1 MFSNTDIY
9 SFPQLNL
16 VGDPLALNRKL
27 YIATQGQLRE
37 LVIQYNEGETDL
49 DKARA
54 EETLVAATRTA
65 FNLAPVSRSGGV
77 GDAAVLSLL
86 SHFLE
91 WLSTPV
97 EQAPKPSLIGS
108 DCTDCPPIP

>member
-1 MFSNTDIY
+1 MFSNTEIY

-49 DKARA
+49 DKAKA
-54 EETLVAATRTA
+54 EEALVAATRTA
-65 FNLAPVSRSGGV
+65 FGLAPVSRNGGV

-97 EQAPKPSLIGS
+97 DKPTKPSLIGS
-108 DCTDCPPIP
+108 GCTDCPQTP